1 MIVLLAEDDSGARET
16 LARLIEAE
24 GHGVQAAPDGTMA
37 WEMFQRFEPD
47 LVLSDLHMPGM
58 SGIDLAEVIHH
69 ERPDLPIVL
78 CSGRVTDEDR
88 SRAEQVGVHAFLGKP
103 FATHQLADVMA
114 RSLGADGTRH

>member
-1 MIVLLAEDDSGARET
+1 
-16 LARLIEAE
+16 
-24 GHGVQAAPDGTMA
+24 
-37 WEMFQRFEPD
+37 
-47 LVLSDLHMPGM
+47 MPRM

-88 SRAEQVGVHAFLGKP
+88 SRAEQAGVHAFLGKP
-103 FATHQLADVMA
+103 FAAHQLADVMA